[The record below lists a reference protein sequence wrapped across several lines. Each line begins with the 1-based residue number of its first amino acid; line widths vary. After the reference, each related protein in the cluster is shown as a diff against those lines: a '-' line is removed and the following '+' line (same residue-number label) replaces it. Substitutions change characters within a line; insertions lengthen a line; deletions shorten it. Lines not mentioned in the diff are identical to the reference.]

1 MACHTD
7 INDILR
13 DYESHFADGLAD
25 GRSEDEVAAALG
37 EPSRLAREL
46 RAEAGFRRWEEN
58 RNAGNFVGVVLAL
71 LGLATIDFIILLPLL
86 CIMAAIFFG
95 LSVACLGL
103 VVGGSFLLFNLLWG
117 ERDRDVTITLPGRAF
132 EKFILTGT
140 GKMNLNGLNQE
151 KLTINMA
158 GVATIT
164 ANGKVDDLNIKM
176 AGVSKADFGQVT
188 GRKTKIQMAGV
199 NKADI
204 APSEEADVN
213 IAGPSE
219 VTLHSNPPKLD
230 THIMGPGRLH
240 KVSP

>member
-1 MACHTD
+1 MPSKVAIIAILGLTASAVCIGAGAAIGARDFGSLDLPFFNGPRCTD
-7 INDILR
+7 IAGATAT
-13 DYESHFADGLAD
+13 S
-25 GRSEDEVAAALG
+25 
-37 EPSRLAREL
+37 REL
-46 RAEAGFRRWEEN
+46 DWDGSDHAGISFKAVANYTPGSGGEKVHITGDPQMLAHLRL
-58 RNAGNFVGVVLAL
+58 RNGMIEQDCHG
-71 LGLATIDFIILLPLL
+71 
-86 CIMAAIFFG
+86 
-95 LSVACLGL
+95 
-103 VVGGSFLLFNLLWG
+103 WG
-117 ERDRDVTITLPGRAF
+117 ERDRDVVITLPGRAF

-158 GVATIT
+158 GVATIM
-164 ANGKVDDLNIKM
+164 ANGKVDNLNIKM

-188 GRKTKIQMAGV
+188 GRKAKIQMAGV

-204 APSEEADVN
+204 APTEEADVN